1 MSKPNVREQ
10 LLAAGLETLHA
21 RGFNATGVQDIVDAA
36 GVPKGSFYN
45 HFASKDA
52 LGAEIVQV
60 YAAKAE
66 VRLRLLQD
74 SSVPPLVRLRTYFE
88 GLNEIGAASN
98 YARGCLLGNFSTELS
113 AQSPAI
119 RDCLRAVFT
128 DWTAAVAIVIAEA
141 QGAGVVPKTIAA
153 ASLAGFLIDAWEG
166 AVMRSK
172 LERSRPPLDAF
183 LTVAFAKILA

>member
-1 MSKPNVREQ
+1 VSKPNVREQ

-52 LGAEIVQV
+52 LGAEVVQA
-60 YAAKAE
+60 YAAKAGT
-66 VRLRLLQD
+66 RLRLLQD
-74 SSVPPLVRLRTYFE
+74 SSVPPLVRLHKYFE
-88 GLNEIGAASN
+88 ALNQLGVASG
-98 YARGCLLGNFSTELS
+98 YAHGCLLGNFSTELS

-128 DWTAAVAIVIAEA
+128 DWTAAIAVVIAEA
-141 QGAGVVPKTIAA
+141 QGAGDVPKTMA
-153 ASLAGFLIDAWEG
+153 ASTLAGFLVDAWEG

-172 LERSRPPLDAF
+172 VERSGGPLDAF
-183 LTVAFAKILA
+183 LAVAFSKILA

>member
-10 LLAAGLETLHA
+10 LLVAGLETLHA

-52 LGAEIVQV
+52 LGAEVVQL

-66 VRLRLLQD
+66 ARLRLLQD
-74 SSVPPLVRLRTYFE
+74 SSMPPLVRLRTYFE
-88 GLNEIGAASN
+88 ALNQLGVASG
-98 YARGCLLGNFSTELS
+98 YAHGCLLGNFSTELS

-119 RDCLRAVFT
+119 RDCLRKVFT
-128 DWTAAVAIVIAEA
+128 DWTAAVAVVIAEA
-141 QGAGVVPKTIAA
+141 QGAGDVPKIIAA
-153 ASLAGFLIDAWEG
+153 APLAGFLIDAWEG

-172 LERSRPPLDAF
+172 VERSRAPLDAF
-183 LTVAFAKILA
+183 LTVAFSKILA

>member
-52 LGAEIVQV
+52 LGVEIVQV
-60 YAAKAE
+60 YAAKAD

-74 SSVPPLVRLRTYFE
+74 GSVPPLVRLRSYFE

-98 YARGCLLGNFSTELS
+98 YVRGCLLGNFSTELS

-141 QGAGVVPKTIAA
+141 QGAGDVPKTIAA
-153 ASLAGFLIDAWEG
+153 GPLAGFLIDAWEG

-172 LERSRPPLDAF
+172 LERSRAPLDAF
-183 LTVAFAKILA
+183 LDVAFSKILA

>member
-10 LLAAGLETLHA
+10 LLVAGLETLHA

-52 LGAEIVQV
+52 LGAEVVQL

-66 VRLRLLQD
+66 TRLRLLQD
-74 SSVPPLVRLRTYFE
+74 SSMPPLVRLRTYFE
-88 GLNEIGAASN
+88 ALNQLGVASG
-98 YARGCLLGNFSTELS
+98 YAHGCLLGNFSTELS

-119 RDCLRAVFT
+119 RDCLRKVFT
-128 DWTAAVAIVIAEA
+128 DWTAAVAVVIAEA
-141 QGAGVVPKTIAA
+141 QGAGDVPKTIAA
-153 ASLAGFLIDAWEG
+153 APLAGFLIDAWEG

-172 LERSRPPLDAF
+172 VERSRAPLDAF
-183 LTVAFAKILA
+183 LTVAFSKILA

>member
-1 MSKPNVREQ
+1 MSRFNTREQ

-52 LGAEIVQV
+52 LGVEVVQLF
-60 YAAKAE
+60 AAKSAA
-66 VRLRLLQD
+66 RRRMLQD
-74 SSVPPLVRLRTYFE
+74 SSTAPLVRLRKYFE
-88 GLNEIGAASN
+88 ALNQIGAASG
-98 YARGCLLGNFSTELS
+98 YARGCLLGNFSSELS

-119 RDCLRAVFT
+119 RACLSTAFA
-128 DWTAAVAIVIAEA
+128 DWTEAVAAVIAEA
-141 QGAGVVPKTIAA
+141 QHAGAVPKTLAA
-153 ASLAGFLIDAWEG
+153 DQLATFLIDAWEG

-172 LERSRPPLDAF
+172 VERSRKPLDTFMAVTF
-183 LTVAFAKILA
+183 TKILA

>member
-10 LLAAGLETLHA
+10 LLVAGLETLHA

-45 HFASKDA
+45 YFASKDA
-52 LGAEIVQV
+52 LGAEVVQL

-66 VRLRLLQD
+66 ARLRLLQD
-74 SSVPPLVRLRTYFE
+74 SSMPPLVRLRTYFE
-88 GLNEIGAASN
+88 ALNRLGVVSG
-98 YARGCLLGNFSTELS
+98 YAHGCLLGNFSTELS

-119 RDCLRAVFT
+119 RDCLRKVFT
-128 DWTAAVAIVIAEA
+128 DWTAAVAVVIAEA
-141 QGAGVVPKTIAA
+141 QGAGDVPKTIAA
-153 ASLAGFLIDAWEG
+153 APLAGFLIDAWEG

-172 LERSRPPLDAF
+172 VERSRAPLDAF
-183 LTVAFAKILA
+183 LTVAFSKILA